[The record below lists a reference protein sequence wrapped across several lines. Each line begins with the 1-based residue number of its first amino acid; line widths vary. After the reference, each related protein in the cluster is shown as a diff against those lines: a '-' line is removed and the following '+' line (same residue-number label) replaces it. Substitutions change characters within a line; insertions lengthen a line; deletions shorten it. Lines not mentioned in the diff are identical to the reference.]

1 MKILSKDEIKKVDGY
16 TILHEPIDSID
27 LMERAANACT
37 NWIIQHIQPH
47 LSINVFCGVGNNG
60 GDGLATARL
69 LLQKG
74 FIVKTFIVRAMAIPS
89 EDFIKNEKRLAST
102 KNTEIYELVHV
113 DQFPHLSE
121 SDIVIDALF
130 GIGLNKPIEG
140 IYSQVIQMIN
150 ESSKTVIAIDI
161 PSGLMADTSSAAND
175 GAIIKATYTLSFETV
190 KLAFMMAENA
200 DFVGQFYILS
210 IGVNQDIIQTFTTA
224 PQLLELSMVQHILQP
239 RKPFA
244 HKGNFGHAVIIAG
257 SYGKMG
263 AAVLAAKACLR
274 TGAGLL
280 TMHVPSCGYSIIQ
293 TCIPEAMVTCDEHD
307 KFIAT
312 SIVLGRHQAIGIGPG
327 LGCEK
332 ETANVL
338 KLILRQNTQP
348 MVIDA
353 DAINIIAE
361 KLSWMKLIT
370 AGSIFTPHPKE
381 FERLVGK
388 TSNQFER
395 FSKQVEFSKRYQIFI
410 VLKGKYTCITCPDGQ
425 AYFNSTGNPGMAKG
439 GSGDALTGIL
449 TGLLAQGNTPK
460 ETCLLGVY
468 LHGLAGDLAMA
479 EIGERSLL
487 ASDLIDYIGKAY
499 QSI

>member
-1 MKILSKDEIKKVDGY
+1 
-16 TILHEPIDSID
+16 
-27 LMERAANACT
+27 
-37 NWIIQHIQPH
+37 
-47 LSINVFCGVGNNG
+47 
-60 GDGLATARL
+60 
-69 LLQKG
+69 
-74 FIVKTFIVRAMAIPS
+74 
-89 EDFIKNEKRLAST
+89 
-102 KNTEIYELVHV
+102 
-113 DQFPHLSE
+113 
-121 SDIVIDALF
+121 
-130 GIGLNKPIEG
+130 
-140 IYSQVIQMIN
+140 
-150 ESSKTVIAIDI
+150 
-161 PSGLMADTSSAAND
+161 
-175 GAIIKATYTLSFETV
+175 
-190 KLAFMMAENA
+190 
-200 DFVGQFYILS
+200 
-210 IGVNQDIIQTFTTA
+210 
-224 PQLLELSMVQHILQP
+224 
-239 RKPFA
+239 
-244 HKGNFGHAVIIAG
+244 
-257 SYGKMG
+257 
-263 AAVLAAKACLR
+263 
-274 TGAGLL
+274 
-280 TMHVPSCGYSIIQ
+280 
-293 TCIPEAMVTCDEHD
+293 
-307 KFIAT
+307 
-312 SIVLGRHQAIGIGPG
+312 
-327 LGCEK
+327 
-332 ETANVL
+332 
-338 KLILRQNTQP
+338 

-353 DAINIIAE
+353 DAINIISE